1 MGPVAK
7 DRSIARRSGFHPV
20 LSDQSATGSDRSRVA
35 QQFDGRNA
43 RLVAAALTFG
53 PGLGVVACAG
63 ALWLLSGVSLRDIA
77 LFVGYEA
84 VFVLGPGWIVY
95 GILRPRAACLR
106 LGTGVRARDRCVRT
120 HGVPRR
126 SFAVRRISHRGG
138 SAGTPATKRST
149 TTPDAPERARRSA
162 LDECTCRA
170 GRCRT
175 GSGVRCALPCPSAPG
190 HRAARHVLPPHCLS
204 HLDCRRGAP
213 PLAPDGSGCV
223 RPAVA
228 LPHVRRPAHG

>member
-7 DRSIARRSGFHPV
+7 DRSIARRSGVHPV

-77 LFVGYEA
+77 LFVGYET

-95 GILRPRAACLR
+95 GTLRPRAGTLER
-106 LGTGVRARDRCVRT
+106 LAFGWGLGYVLEIAAFALTASLGVRLLFV
-120 HGVPRR
+120 GYPIV
-126 SFAVRRISHRGG
+126 
-138 SAGTPATKRST
+138 AGLLGLRQKK
-149 TTPDAPERARRSA
+149 RARRPQI
-162 LDECTCRA
+162 LRKE
-170 GRCRT
+170 
-175 GSGVRCALPCPSAPG
+175 
-190 HRAARHVLPPHCLS
+190 
-204 HLDCRRGAP
+204 
-213 PLAPDGSGCV
+213 LAD
-223 RPAVA
+223 
-228 LPHVRRPAHG
+228 